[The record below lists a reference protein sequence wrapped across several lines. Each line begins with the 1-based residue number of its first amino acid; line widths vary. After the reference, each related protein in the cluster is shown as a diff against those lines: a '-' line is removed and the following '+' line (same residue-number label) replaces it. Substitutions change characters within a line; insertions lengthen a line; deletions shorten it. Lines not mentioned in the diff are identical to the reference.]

1 MLTLLAKDFKL
12 IFARKDSLKKTILS
26 LIFSALAIIA
36 VIAIETYVFTVIMD
50 KLKSFYQAPI
60 SFLTLFLFI
69 ISVLMMIFGLI
80 HCRKLFFNKADMEQL
95 NTHPISNG
103 QIIVSKLIFLFIL
116 HFFTSLMFTYPLF
129 LSYGMIFYK
138 PKSFYFITFFYPLL
152 SFFFEVGIALLFV
165 YPV

>member
-69 ISVLMMIFGLI
+69 MVIVTS
-80 HCRKLFFNKADMEQL
+80 
-95 NTHPISNG
+95 
-103 QIIVSKLIFLFIL
+103 IVS
-116 HFFTSLMFTYPLF
+116 
-129 LSYGMIFYK
+129 
-138 PKSFYFITFFYPLL
+138 
-152 SFFFEVGIALLFV
+152 
-165 YPV
+165 